1 MGLKKHQ
8 PQGANPS
15 IKSGHSVASMIGAS
29 KSAFK
34 MKGSS
39 FHMTQGQEAFVDA
52 VAKKN
57 PTAAGKIA
65 KGIDSPAKNY
75 GKIVPQMKGP
85 LHQAQE
91 AIVEAGPV
99 GPKAMKKEIK
109 FKPRTREQEY
119 TDMMIKDG
127 LRKSKTNGTFKS
139 KSDPKKAIYQPP
151 PKSKAKPDSP
161 GKMKGDPNKRMDKL
175 SAKHKSLYDKFE
187 KGQTSESEEAR
198 MHRLE
203 DRMDRVGKRVK
214 KKESKEKSPLN
225 KTKEERK
232 AGRAEKKAA
241 RVKKRADRRE
251 KTGGT
256 RVGNAIRKGKEVV
269 DKVKNSKVGKVAKGI
284 ADTVSNVKS
293 GKIGAAIKSGKQTI
307 ADAKSK
313 KSDSPAE
320 MKTPLKQGVKIKDRL
335 AEGIIEAGGQKS
347 SQQSSKP
354 GKISKQ
360 QTPRVGKS
368 LKSKIDARKVISDRI
383 KAKMTENLKSIKKVK
398 KS

>member
-75 GKIVPQMKGP
+75 GKIVPQM
-85 LHQAQE
+85 Q
-91 AIVEAGPV
+91 
-99 GPKAMKKEIK
+99 
-109 FKPRTREQEY
+109 
-119 TDMMIKDG
+119 
-127 LRKSKTNGTFKS
+127 
-139 KSDPKKAIYQPP
+139 
-151 PKSKAKPDSP
+151 
-161 GKMKGDPNKRMDKL
+161 GDPNKRMDKL

-187 KGQTSESEEAR
+187 MGQTSESEEAR

-214 KKESKEKSPLN
+214 KKESKKKKSPLN

-232 AGRAEKKAA
+232 AA
-241 RVKKRADRRE
+241 RADRRE

-256 RVGNAIRKGKEVV
+256 RIGNAIRKGKEVV

-360 QTPRVGKS
+360 QTLRVGKS
-368 LKSKIDARKVISDRI
+368 LKSKIDARKVISDRL
-383 KAKMTENLKSIKKVK
+383 KAKAELK
-398 KS
+398 KSLKKKLRNLNNNQ

>member
-75 GKIVPQMKGP
+75 GKIVPQM
-85 LHQAQE
+85 Q
-91 AIVEAGPV
+91 
-99 GPKAMKKEIK
+99 
-109 FKPRTREQEY
+109 
-119 TDMMIKDG
+119 
-127 LRKSKTNGTFKS
+127 
-139 KSDPKKAIYQPP
+139 
-151 PKSKAKPDSP
+151 
-161 GKMKGDPNKRMDKL
+161 GDPNKRMDKL

-187 KGQTSESEEAR
+187 MGQTSESEEAR

-203 DRMDRVGKRVK
+203 DRMDRVGKWVK
-214 KKESKEKSPLN
+214 KKESKKKKSPLN

-232 AGRAEKKAA
+232 AA
-241 RVKKRADRRE
+241 RADRRE

-256 RVGNAIRKGKEVV
+256 RIGNAIRKGKEVV

-360 QTPRVGKS
+360 QTLRVGKS

>member
-85 LHQAQE
+85 LHQALE
-91 AIVEAGPV
+91 APVEVGPI

-139 KSDPKKAIYQPP
+139 KSDPKKAIYQPYL
-151 PKSKAKPDSP
+151 SEAKPDSP

-269 DKVKNSKVGKVAKGI
+269 EKVKNSKVGKVAKGI

-320 MKTPLKQGVKIKDRL
+320 MK
-335 AEGIIEAGGQKS
+335 
-347 SQQSSKP
+347 
-354 GKISKQ
+354 
-360 QTPRVGKS
+360 
-368 LKSKIDARKVISDRI
+368 
-383 KAKMTENLKSIKKVK
+383 KKVK

>member
-139 KSDPKKAIYQPP
+139 KSDPKKAIYQPYL
-151 PKSKAKPDSP
+151 SEAKPDSP

-320 MKTPLKQGVKIKDRL
+320 MKTPLKQGIIIKNRL
-335 AEGIIEAGGQKS
+335 GEGVVEAGGQVAKGKA

-354 GKISKQ
+354 GKIREEQSSK
-360 QTPRVGKS
+360 PGKA
-368 LKSKIDARKVISDRI
+368 LASKI
-383 KAKMTENLKSIKKVK
+383 AKGRAKKTTSSYIKKVK

>member
-85 LHQAQE
+85 LHQAIVDG
-91 AIVEAGPV
+91 AVEAGPV

-139 KSDPKKAIYQPP
+139 KSDPKKAIYQPYL
-151 PKSKAKPDSP
+151 SEAKPDSP

-320 MKTPLKQGVKIKDRL
+320 MKTPLKQGIIIKNRL
-335 AEGIIEAGGQKS
+335 GEGVVEAGGQVAKGKA

-354 GKISKQ
+354 GKIREEQSSK
-360 QTPRVGKS
+360 PGKA
-368 LKSKIDARKVISDRI
+368 LASKI
-383 KAKMTENLKSIKKVK
+383 AKGRAKKTTSSYIKKVK

>member
-1 MGLKKHQ
+1 
-8 PQGANPS
+8 
-15 IKSGHSVASMIGAS
+15 
-29 KSAFK
+29 
-34 MKGSS
+34 
-39 FHMTQGQEAFVDA
+39 MTQGQEAFVDA

-139 KSDPKKAIYQPP
+139 KSDPKKAIYQPYL
-151 PKSKAKPDSP
+151 SEAKPDSP

-360 QTPRVGKS
+360 QTLRVGKS
-368 LKSKIDARKVISDRI
+368 LKSKIEAQKALTDRI
-383 KAKMTENLKSIKKVK
+383 KAKMSENLKSIKKVK

>member
-75 GKIVPQMKGP
+75 GKIVPQM
-85 LHQAQE
+85 Q
-91 AIVEAGPV
+91 
-99 GPKAMKKEIK
+99 
-109 FKPRTREQEY
+109 
-119 TDMMIKDG
+119 
-127 LRKSKTNGTFKS
+127 
-139 KSDPKKAIYQPP
+139 
-151 PKSKAKPDSP
+151 
-161 GKMKGDPNKRMDKL
+161 GDPNKRMDKL

-360 QTPRVGKS
+360 QTLRVGKS

-383 KAKMTENLKSIKKVK
+383 KAKMAENLKSIKKVK

>member
-1 MGLKKHQ
+1 
-8 PQGANPS
+8 
-15 IKSGHSVASMIGAS
+15 
-29 KSAFK
+29 

-75 GKIVPQMKGP
+75 GKIVPQM
-85 LHQAQE
+85 Q
-91 AIVEAGPV
+91 
-99 GPKAMKKEIK
+99 
-109 FKPRTREQEY
+109 
-119 TDMMIKDG
+119 
-127 LRKSKTNGTFKS
+127 
-139 KSDPKKAIYQPP
+139 
-151 PKSKAKPDSP
+151 
-161 GKMKGDPNKRMDKL
+161 GDPNKRMDKL

-187 KGQTSESEEAR
+187 MGQTSESEEAR

-214 KKESKEKSPLN
+214 KKESKKKKSPLN

-232 AGRAEKKAA
+232 AA
-241 RVKKRADRRE
+241 RADRRE

-256 RVGNAIRKGKEVV
+256 RIGNAIRKGKEVV

-360 QTPRVGKS
+360 QTLRVGKS
-368 LKSKIDARKVISDRI
+368 LKSKIDARKVISDRL
-383 KAKMTENLKSIKKVK
+383 KAKAELKKSLKKKVK